1 MLVRGVGNT
10 GGMPDSDRIRSTAVA
25 VTAVAQAVVG
35 LGSQLVVDADSS
47 NRAISDANSSPVTP
61 AGYAFSIWGL
71 IYLACLVLAVYQAR
85 SDQQDRPV
93 HRRTGWWLVGA
104 FTAATVWIPVFTSR
118 TLWLAQVVILVLLAC
133 LVVAVR
139 RSVRTGPAKDRQEQF
154 AFRLPAT
161 LYLGWVTL
169 ATVAGFGTT
178 FRSFGIP
185 ERGLS
190 AIVLS
195 LLLILAATVF
205 SVVVVGRFTALAA
218 FAFTAGW
225 ALVAIVV
232 ASPSVAVKVA
242 AVIALLVIA
251 AVLLLRTF
259 HSRHRA
265 TLLLG

>member
-1 MLVRGVGNT
+1 MAH
-10 GGMPDSDRIRSTAVA
+10 PDRIRSAAVVITAVTQ
-25 VTAVAQAVVG
+25 VVVG
-35 LGSQLVVDADSS
+35 LGSQLVVDAGSS

-71 IYLACLVLAVYQAR
+71 IYLACLVLAVYQALPSQR
-85 SDQQDRPV
+85 GREV
-93 HRRTGWWLVGA
+93 HRRTGWWLVAA
-104 FTAATVWIPVFTSR
+104 FGAATVWIPVFTSR
-118 TLWLAQVVILVLLAC
+118 TLWLAQVVILMLLAS
-133 LVVAVR
+133 LVIAVR
-139 RSVRTGPAKDRQEQF
+139 RSVHTGPAENRLEQF
-154 AFRLPAT
+154 AFRLPVT

-178 FRSFGIP
+178 FRSSGIP

-190 AIVLS
+190 AVVLS
-195 LLLILAATVF
+195 LLLILAATAF

-242 AVIALLVIA
+242 AVLALLTIA
-251 AVLLLRTF
+251 AVLVLRTG
-259 HSRHRA
+259 HSRNKA
-265 TLLLG
+265 TVLLG